1 VATTTS
7 LAGGAY
13 TFTGIPDGTYTL
25 HAVPA
30 QTLSG
35 VNSFDALLALRHF
48 VGLNILTGV
57 PLEVA
62 DVTNNGSVNS
72 LDALVI
78 SRRFTGIVT
87 SFASGDWYIEPASVN
102 LSGNGTFNATF
113 KACFYGDVNG
123 SYIPN

>member
-1 VATTTS
+1 
-7 LAGGAY
+7 
-13 TFTGIPDGTYTL
+13 
-25 HAVPA
+25 
-30 QTLSG
+30 
-35 VNSFDALLALRHF
+35 
-48 VGLNILTGV
+48 
-57 PLEVA
+57 
-62 DVTNNGSVNS
+62 
-72 LDALVI
+72 VI